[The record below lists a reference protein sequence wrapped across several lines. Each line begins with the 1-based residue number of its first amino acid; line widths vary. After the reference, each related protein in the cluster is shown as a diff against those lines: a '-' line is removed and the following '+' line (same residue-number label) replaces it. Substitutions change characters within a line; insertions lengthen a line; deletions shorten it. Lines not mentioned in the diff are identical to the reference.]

1 MIFVHLEL
9 ILTKMVPHLLNLFFS
24 KKIKQHVHQHLMVFC
39 KQKIIPGSFWKQPN
53 PNLPAVF
60 QIAGGRC
67 EDSEP
72 RRGRLGGGA
81 VSSRGALWLRWRPRP
96 FRQGRFTRFT
106 RKIPWPKLQEVP
118 NKRELFVLQKKGAKA
133 RWVFGWRWLVLILF
147 FKKISCTKNGLIVND
162 DDILL
167 LHVVIYIELYN
178 GSIPSPTHAN
188 IHQLLKVQSIVCRGC
203 TSKFTMYLSSLIPP

>member
-1 MIFVHLEL
+1 MIFF
-9 ILTKMVPHLLNLFFS
+9 ILNLFLPRWFHTFS
-24 KKIKQHVHQHLMVFC
+24 TYFFQKKNKTACSSTFDGFLQT
-39 KQKIIPGSFWKQPN
+39 KIIPGSFWKQPN

>member
-1 MIFVHLEL
+1 MFIN
-9 ILTKMVPHLLNLFFS
+9 IWCFFF
-24 KKIKQHVHQHLMVFC
+24 K
-39 KQKIIPGSFWKQPN
+39 KIIPDSFWKQPN

-72 RRGRLGGGA
+72 RRGRPGGGA

-106 RKIPWPKLQEVP
+106 AKSPGQSSRRFQTKGSFFSCK
-118 NKRELFVLQKKGAKA
+118 KKG
-133 RWVFGWRWLVLILF
+133 RRQDGVFGWSWLVLILF

-167 LHVVIYIELYN
+167 LNVVIYIELYN

-203 TSKFTMYLSSLIPP
+203 TSKFTIYLSSLIPP